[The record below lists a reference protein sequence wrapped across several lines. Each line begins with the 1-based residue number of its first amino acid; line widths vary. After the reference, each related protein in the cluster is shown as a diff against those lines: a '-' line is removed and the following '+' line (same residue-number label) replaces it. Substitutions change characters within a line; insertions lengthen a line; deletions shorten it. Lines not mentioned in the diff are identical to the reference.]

1 MILDI
6 MGKSHDLVGVS
17 EGRPG
22 QDLRY
27 GMSFAKLEERT
38 GWRPNV
44 EFRTGLEE
52 TVDWYLKQ
60 C

>member
-1 MILDI
+1 
-6 MGKSHDLVGVS
+6 
-17 EGRPG
+17 
-22 QDLRY
+22 
-27 GMSFAKLEERT
+27 MSFAKLEERT